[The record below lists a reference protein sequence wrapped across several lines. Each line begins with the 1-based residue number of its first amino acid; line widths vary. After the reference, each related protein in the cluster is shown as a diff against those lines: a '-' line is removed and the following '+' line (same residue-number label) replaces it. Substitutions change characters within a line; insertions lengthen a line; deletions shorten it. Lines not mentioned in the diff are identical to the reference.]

1 MGARTKTFLRWT
13 LGVLVVLTLAG
24 VALVLARDP
33 ILRRLEERSIYEST
47 GLRAE
52 IGEFHSTLGSTAFVL
67 RDLKLYNLAEFG
79 GSLFARIPELAF
91 DLDAAKAAAGLLHFR
106 TLRLNLA
113 ELHVVKSE
121 DGRYNLDGMEK
132 AVRKHLERRRN
143 RRKGEKAE
151 FGFAGIDQMR
161 FTLRQVRYTDLKRPD
176 RTRSVDLAVEDEF
189 VTTLQTEEDLQYW
202 IGGMVFR
209 ILVQQSLR
217 GLDRHPQTPGPQP
230 SSPGTPSSAS
240 GQAPS
245 NAPARAP
252 ATNPAPA
259 LPRP

>member
-1 MGARTKTFLRWT
+1 MGTRTKTFLRWT
-13 LGVLVVLTLAG
+13 LGVFVVLSLAG
-24 VALVLARDP
+24 VGLVLARDP
-33 ILRRLEERSIYEST
+33 ILKRLEERSIYEST

-52 IGEFHSTLGSTAFVL
+52 IGEFHSTLGSTTFVL

-91 DLDAAKAAAGLLHFR
+91 DLDAANAAAGLLHFR

-113 ELHVVKSE
+113 ELHVIKSE
-121 DGRYNLDGMEK
+121 DGRYNLDGVEK
-132 AVRKHLERRRN
+132 AVRKHIERRRN
-143 RRKGEKAE
+143 RRKDEKPE

-161 FTLRQVRYTDLKRPD
+161 FTLRQVRYTDLKRPN
-176 RTRSVDLAVEDEF
+176 RTRSVDLGVEDEF
-189 VTTLQTEEDLQYW
+189 VTTLKTEEDLQYW

-217 GLDRHPQTPGPQP
+217 GLDRQSPPPQP
-230 SSPGTPSSAS
+230 ISPGTRSSPS

-245 NAPARAP
+245 NTPAQAP

-259 LPRP
+259 TPRP